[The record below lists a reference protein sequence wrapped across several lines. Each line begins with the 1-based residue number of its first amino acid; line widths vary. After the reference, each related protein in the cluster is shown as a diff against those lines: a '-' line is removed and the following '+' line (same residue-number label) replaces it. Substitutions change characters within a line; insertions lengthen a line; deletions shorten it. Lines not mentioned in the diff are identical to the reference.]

1 MNILIVDNDEST
13 VETFKAFLNSRT
25 DYEVDVAYGGKECLD
40 KMEVSASYD
49 LVILDIMMPRISGID
64 VCELMSRD
72 KKLKNT
78 PILLVSALPVA
89 SDAFRESL
97 GKLSELKAIKDVL
110 EKPVEMNDL
119 LTKVK
124 VILNK

>member
-13 VETFKAFLNSRT
+13 VETFKAFLGSRV
-25 DYEVDVAYGGKECLD
+25 DYKVDIAYGGKECLD
-40 KMEVSASYD
+40 KMKVSASYD
-49 LVILDIMMPRISGID
+49 LVILDIMMPKVSGID